1 MTTIKLKTALGAVAL
16 LLAACGGPE
25 ATETPLNPTID
36 QGARTATP
44 EEEPSMTFQITSP
57 AFDEGDSI
65 PTPYTCDGENK
76 SPPLHWSQV
85 PQNAGSLALVMD
97 DPDAPSGTF
106 VHWVFYNLPPD
117 VDMISEGAQ
126 PEDIEALGGENGTN
140 SRGQTGHTG
149 PCPPSGEHRYFF
161 KLYALDTTV
170 DLTAGAT
177 KSELEAAL
185 SGHVI
190 EQAELMGVY
199 SR

>member
-1 MTTIKLKTALGAVAL
+1 MSTFKLTIVLAFGSVLI
-16 LLAACGGPE
+16 AACGGPA
-25 ATETPLNPTID
+25 ATESALTPTGDP
-36 QGARTATP
+36 GAMTATS
-44 EEEPSMTFQITSP
+44 EEEPSVTFHLTSP
-57 AFDEGDSI
+57 AFDQGDSI

-76 SPPLHWSQV
+76 SPPLHWTQV
-85 PQNAGSLALVMD
+85 PQDASSLALIMD
-97 DPDAPSGTF
+97 DPDAPSGTY

-126 PEDIEALGGENGTN
+126 PDDIEALGGENGSN
-140 SRGQTGHTG
+140 SRGLAGYTG

-170 DLTAGAT
+170 GLTTGAT
-177 KSELEAAL
+177 KADLEAAM

-190 EQAELMGVY
+190 EEISLMGVY